1 MTDADLQIIKNYG
14 FIKYLLNYGADIA
27 SLELEYDENE
37 TLASMNPS
45 IWINEDGSAYI
56 NIRAV
61 NYNLLNS
68 RYREY
73 TQNDQPI
80 AYVCK
85 DQNHLKTE
93 NYFGTFDINTLQ
105 VNDISKVQ
113 MLYLHDPCWDFHGL
127 EDARI
132 IHWDDNIYLCGVR
145 RDVKDNG
152 EGRMELTK
160 IKYIDNCWQE
170 VERLR
175 IPAAGNDDAYLEKN
189 WMPIIDKPWHWIK
202 WCAPV
207 EIANYDPAIQQL
219 NIEFRN
225 DAWNYYRGDSHLIN
239 INGYYYCFVHDVL
252 NYRLNDESNARMSL
266 YKHYILKFDNDM
278 NYVGKF
284 GPFSYDNRFNIEF
297 GCGLAK
303 YDGKCYLTYSEND
316 ALSLIV
322 KFDEKIFEMLDYY
335 E

>member
-1 MTDADLQIIKNYG
+1 MKEQDKKTIKEEG
-14 FIKYLLNYGADIA
+14 FIKYLLNNGADIG

-45 IWINEDGSAYI
+45 IWINDDGSAYI

-73 TQNDQPI
+73 TQDDQPI

-93 NYFGTFDINTLQ
+93 NYFGTFDIDTLQ
-105 VNDISKVQ
+105 TNDISKVQ
-113 MLYLHDPCWDFHGL
+113 MMHLHEPCWDFHGL

-132 IHWDDNIYLCGVR
+132 IHWDNDVYLCGVR

-152 EGRMELTK
+152 EGRMELSK
-160 IKYIDNCWQE
+160 IKYINNQWKE
-170 VERLR
+170 TERIR

-189 WMPIIDKPWHWIK
+189 WMPIVDKPWYWLK
-202 WCAPV
+202 WCSPI
-207 EIANYDPAIQQL
+207 EIANYDINERKL
-219 NIEFRN
+219 NIEFKN
-225 DAWNYYRGDSHLIN
+225 NSGCWYRGDSHLVN
-239 INGYYYCFVHDVL
+239 INGYYYCFVHTVL
-252 NYRLNDESNARMSL
+252 NYRINENTNARMSL
-266 YKHYILKFDNDM
+266 YKHYILKFDSDLNFL
-278 NYVGKF
+278 GAF

-297 GCGLAK
+297 GCGLAE
-303 YDGKCYLTYSEND
+303 YNGKCYLTYSEND
-316 ALSLIV
+316 AVSLIV
-322 KFDEKIFEMLDYY
+322 KFDSKILENLDY